1 MKIFIFLI
9 LISKNAFAYID
20 PGIMTVVWQTAVL
33 VLMSIG
39 VTIKIFWYKIVSIFF
54 KIKNFFGI
62 KIFK

>member
-39 VTIKIFWYKIVSIFF
+39 VTIKIFWYKII
-54 KIKNFFGI
+54 
-62 KIFK
+62 